1 LKPYIDDQ
9 WRDILAAQGFSPRT
23 EDGAEVWRKPGFDA
37 LIEITHSDKGD
48 PLWLFYINGTFVE
61 KGNDSDRLLYL
72 VEGVSAKDATVEHK
86 KEPNVGDKEWLRSIG
101 ISVGEVT
108 TAFHGGTEMLD

>member
-9 WRDILAAQGFSPRT
+9 WRDILAAQGFMPRT
-23 EDGAEVWRKPGFDA
+23 EEPEVWGSPGVDA
-37 LIEITHSDKGD
+37 LIEITYSRKGD
-48 PLWLFYINGTFVE
+48 PLWLFYINGTLVE
-61 KGNDSDRLLYL
+61 KGKDSGRLLYL
-72 VEGVSAKDATVEHK
+72 VEGTSAKDETVKHE
-86 KEPNVGDKEWLRSIG
+86 KEPNADDNEWLRSIG

>member
-9 WRDILAAQGFSPRT
+9 WREILAAQRFSPRT
-23 EDGAEVWRKPGFDA
+23 EEGAEVWGSPGVDA

-48 PLWLFYINGTFVE
+48 PLWLFYVNRRLVE
-61 KGNDSDRLLYL
+61 LGDDSGRLLYL
-72 VEGVSAKDATVEHK
+72 VEGVSPEDESVKHE
-86 KEPNVGDKEWLRSIG
+86 KEPNVEDNQWLRIIG

-108 TAFHGGTEMLD
+108 TAFQGGGTEMF

>member
-9 WRDILAAQGFSPRT
+9 WRDILAGQGFSPRT
-23 EDGAEVWRKPGFDA
+23 EEPEVWGSSGVDA
-37 LIEITHSDKGD
+37 LIQIRYSDEGG

-72 VEGVSAKDATVEHK
+72 VEGASVKDETVEHA

-108 TAFHGGTEMLD
+108 AAFHGGTEM